1 MKYYTTSR
9 HRFDRQNKPTYARD
23 ASRVASKGSPLDRL
37 SFDSLPN
44 DCCVYRD
51 SRCCACELS
60 AIHMNQPHT
69 TDAGGIDE

>member
-1 MKYYTTSR
+1 MKYYTNGR
-9 HRFDRQNKPTYARD
+9 RRYEAERQPTYARD
-23 ASRVASKGSPLDRL
+23 ASRVVSKGKPLNSF